1 MASTL
6 PDGLRVTHQRRTVLA
21 LVDAWR
27 GAFTVAELHE
37 RARREDARIGLATV
51 YRTLELLRGAGTVRV
66 LNVAGRPAYVRC
78 GAEHH
83 HHLVCTSCG
92 SVEDT
97 ELCAAPSAAEI
108 ARRHGFAAAAHELDI
123 YGTCRRCAA

>member
-1 MASTL
+1 MPASL
-6 PDGLRVTHQRRTVLA
+6 PGGLRLTRQRRTVLA
-21 LVDAWR
+21 LVDSWA

-37 RARREDARIGLATV
+37 RARRNDPRIGLDTV

-66 LNVAGRPAYVRC
+66 LSVGGRPSYVRC
-78 GAEHH
+78 GEEHH

-97 ELCAAPSAAEI
+97 ELCAAPSVAEI
-108 ARRHGFAAAAHELDI
+108 ARRHGFAAAAH
-123 YGTCRRCAA
+123 